1 MRSSLTLQGTT
12 EDFIAQG
19 GTNGFKIKLWSSL
32 DISAKEIQIVNIKH
46 GSIIVTYDLVVKD
59 GGKTLEEL
67 KTIQTKM
74 LATAG
79 VKVGLPILEA
89 TAGEEKIITDG
100 VVVADGYDSIIIT
113 TTPTNTPEGDSGVAT
128 PPRMYGSLTQMQFFA
143 IVIAGGLIVISAF
156 IFLCTWALCKKKAD
170 SESYVPRIHNISK
183 KKAYSESQDF
193 STLKAKAY

>member
-32 DISAKEIQIVNIKH
+32 DISAKEIQIVSIKH

-67 KTIQTKM
+67 KINQTKM

-100 VVVADGYDSIIIT
+100 VVVADGYDPIIIT
-113 TTPTNTPEGDSGVAT
+113 TTPTNTPEESEVAI
-128 PPRMYGSLTQMQFFA
+128 PPRIYGSLTQMQFFA
-143 IVIAGGLIVISAF
+143 IVTAGGLIVISAF

-183 KKAYSESQDF
+183 KKADSESQDF
-193 STLKAKAY
+193 STLKARAY